1 MGLFSRVAHNFMEGQ
16 RVQDEALSFIEHKV
30 YERYGIRIDK
40 NNSDPEARCTYL
52 YDAVGFTPKTLNSIG
67 SWGNAFFVRHNYPVM
82 CLYDGT
88 EDYKLDPDDHSKKL
102 DGTAS
107 DISDSSYG
115 GNAMAAFDCPIW
127 MKFYEDENYTYFE
140 VASEKLDDD
149 FVDWPYIRA
158 NGTHASKIY
167 YPMFE
172 GTIIDSKLRSIA
184 GVKASSNT
192 TASEEQ
198 TAALANGTN
207 WSIGDWSHHLWLT
220 VLMTLMG
227 KSTNVQATFGNGNM
241 SGGYS
246 AALFKTNGACM
257 TEGQFYGTTGS
268 SDPMK
273 AFFIENVYANRWK
286 RTLGFYNINGTYYIK
301 NTPPYTVDETY
312 DGYTSCGSV
321 PSSNNYLKNLRI
333 ANGNP
338 VPNVTSG
345 DSASTYYSDYFY
357 TDNNQ
362 KNMLLL
368 GGDCHFGAI
377 CGPWCVYVYYGASI
391 RYWGIGASPYL
402 ACPEID
408 GNVLVDANDNTIVD
422 SNNNAILV

>member
-1 MGLFSRVAHNFMEGQ
+1 MSDNVVYDRTEYFVNKIKTSQSEQDNRINTLFGL
-16 RVQDEALSFIEHKV
+16 LSEH
-30 YERYGIRIDK
+30 YGIKIAK

-52 YDAVGFTPKTLNSIG
+52 YDAVGFTPKTLSSIG

-82 CLYDGT
+82 CLFDGT
-88 EDYKLDPDDHSKKL
+88 EDYKLDPNDHSKKL

-115 GNAMAAFDCPIW
+115 GNAMAVFDCPIW
-127 MKFYEDENYTYFE
+127 MKFYEDEDYTYFE
-140 VASEKLDDD
+140 VASEKLDND

-184 GVKASSNT
+184 GVKATGST
-192 TASEEQ
+192 TASQEQ
-198 TAALANGTN
+198 TAAQANGSN

-241 SGGYS
+241 SGGSS
-246 AALFKTNGACM
+246 AASLKTNGECM
-257 TEGQFYGTTGS
+257 AEGQFYGTTNN

-273 AFFIENVYANRWK
+273 AFYIENVYANRWK
-286 RTLGFYNINGTYYIK
+286 RTLGFYNIQGTYYIK

-312 DGYTSCGSV
+312 DGYTNCGSV
-321 PSSNNYLKNLRI
+321 PSSGDYLKNLRI

-338 VPNVTSG
+338 VPDVVSG
-345 DSASTYYSDYFY
+345 ASASTYYSDYFY
-357 TDNNQ
+357 TSNSHN
-362 KNMLLL
+362 NMLLL
-368 GGDCHFGAI
+368 GCGCSAGAV
-377 CGPWCVYVYYGASI
+377 CGPWYVGVYVRASY
-391 RYWGIGASPYL
+391 RLWAFGASPYL
-402 ACPEID
+402 VCPE
-408 GNVLVDANDNTIVD
+408 
-422 SNNNAILV
+422 S